1 MQAETGRVLKRSE
14 SGEASAGGVGG
25 KADIIMPF
33 PFVLPTTSFVSYP
46 TFLSCPTHPS
56 LPLTATTY
64 RGVLREVLKKH
75 GRLPPPA
82 QSANLLGVLSAVDD
96 YLPYLFALDAGL
108 SSAGQAG
115 DVDGADGADEAV
127 DVLLVREIE
136 VEWRATLTAALP
148 GRGPPRTKLRGL
160 ECEIAMIL
168 STVAYTHSLLGR
180 HHIHGLYGRTTS
192 PSVEQRTTA
201 AQTATRHFLVG
212 ASIHEYLVDRIGRW
226 EVPPPTLDVS
236 VAAQTALAALSLAEA
251 TLLAVFKDDPY
262 AAAVARSRN
271 KNDTEWMIKAPDIP
285 KIRAHLFARLCV
297 AAGEHADKAS
307 AMLRAAG
314 KGVDDDLASYS
325 QNLRRCARAKACRFL
340 GIDADL
346 GGEMGKAVAWLRA
359 GKTELGL
366 SGAAAAAAAAA
377 AAEAAGSKAEG
388 SSNSLSAGLER
399 LKISFGER
407 REDRKIEKG
416 FEWGLDAGR
425 FEELRINDT
434 LEAKWEKINDTV
446 TAASGSSCFRIHHP
460 SCRRPAST
468 PKRPALEARTGADDG
483 DDRFT
488 PSRCRGRRVCSPRS
502 RLGVM
507 STPSPRTGPRSS
519 TRTASSR

>member
-1 MQAETGRVLKRSE
+1 MGS
-14 SGEASAGGVGG
+14 VGG
-25 KADIIMPF
+25 YSYADIMPF

-46 TFLSCPTHPS
+46 TFLSCPSHLS

-75 GRLPPPA
+75 RQLPPGA

-115 DVDGADGADEAV
+115 DVDEV
-127 DVLLVREIE
+127 VNVLLVREIE

-168 STVAYTHSLLGR
+168 STMAYTHSLLGR
-180 HHIHGLYGRTTS
+180 NHIHGLYGQTTS

-201 AQTATRHFLVG
+201 VQTATRHFLVG

-226 EVPPPTLDVS
+226 DVPPPILDVS
-236 VAAQTALAALSLAEA
+236 VTAQTALAALSLAEA

-285 KIRAHLFARLCV
+285 KVRAHLFARLCV

-314 KGVDDDLASYS
+314 KGVDDDLSSYT

-346 GGEMGKAVAWLRA
+346 GGEMGKAIAWLRA
-359 GKTELGL
+359 GKTELGFSGATAAIEL
-366 SGAAAAAAAAA
+366 SG
-377 AAEAAGSKAEG
+377 SRTEG
-388 SSNSLSAGLER
+388 SSNPLSAGLER

-425 FEELRINDT
+425 FEELRINDM
-434 LEAKWEKINDTV
+434 LEAKWEKINDTAS
-446 TAASGSSCFRIHHP
+446 AASGSSLLSNLP
-460 SCRRPAST
+460 S
-468 PKRPALEARTGADDG
+468 
-483 DDRFT
+483 
-488 PSRCRGRRVCSPRS
+488 
-502 RLGVM
+502 VM
-507 STPSPRTGPRSS
+507 STSCIYSY
-519 TRTASSR
+519 TRETCARDEDRDEDRG